1 MSGVLF
7 YAILSIFLVSVV
19 SLIGIF
25 TLSIKVERLKNF
37 LSLFV
42 SFSAGALFGDAFIH
56 LLPEAVESAGG
67 FTLSVSLCAVSGVA
81 IWFLIEK
88 VVHWHHCH
96 NITCKEGVGT
106 FAIMNLY
113 GDVVHN
119 MIDGLIIGASYTV
132 SIPLGIATTVAVFLH
147 EIPQEISDF
156 GVLMHGG
163 FSRKKALFYNFLT
176 ALSAFVG
183 LVFVL
188 VFSAYIDGFNAFVI
202 PFAAGA
208 FIYVAGA
215 DLIPEL
221 HKEVNV
227 KKSIIQ
233 FIFFVV
239 GVGVMVALLN
249 FG

>member
-1 MSGVLF
+1 
-7 YAILSIFLVSVV
+7 
-19 SLIGIF
+19 
-25 TLSIKVERLKNF
+25 
-37 LSLFV
+37 
-42 SFSAGALFGDAFIH
+42 
-56 LLPEAVESAGG
+56 
-67 FTLSVSLCAVSGVA
+67 
-81 IWFLIEK
+81 
-88 VVHWHHCH
+88 
-96 NITCKEGVGT
+96 
-106 FAIMNLY
+106 
-113 GDVVHN
+113 
-119 MIDGLIIGASYTV
+119 
-132 SIPLGIATTVAVFLH
+132 LH

-156 GVLMHGG
+156 GVLIHGG
-163 FSRKKALFYNFLT
+163 FSRKKALFFNFLT

-188 VFSAYIDGFNAFVI
+188 VFSTYVDGFNAFVI

>member
-1 MSGVLF
+1 MSEVLF

-42 SFSAGALFGDAFIH
+42 SFSAGTLFGDAFIH

-67 FTLSVSLCAVSGVA
+67 FTLSVSLYAVSGVA

-96 NITCKEGVGT
+96 NITCKEGIGT

-132 SIPLGIATTVAVFLH
+132 SIPLGLATTVAVFLH

-156 GVLMHGG
+156 GVLIHGG
-163 FSRKKALFYNFLT
+163 FSRKKALFFNFLT

-188 VFSAYIDGFNAFVI
+188 VFSTYVDGFNAFVI

-239 GVGVMVALLN
+239 GVGVLTFAS
-249 FG
+249 